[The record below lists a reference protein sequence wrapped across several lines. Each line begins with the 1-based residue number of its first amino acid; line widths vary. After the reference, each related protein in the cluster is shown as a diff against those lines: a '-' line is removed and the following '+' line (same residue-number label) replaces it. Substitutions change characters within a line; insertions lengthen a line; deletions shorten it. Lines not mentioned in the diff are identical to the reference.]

1 MIPIT
6 TINNLTKEFFDVTP
20 KDLSA
25 EVKPIIEAVRDTGD
39 DAIKRFT
46 KTFDDVDLAEFSIGT
61 EEIKNSYKKVPA
73 TLPDELQHAAKNI
86 RLFARQQLQQFNNF
100 QYEVEPGVILG
111 QRVIPLER
119 VGVYVPGGRFPLVSS
134 VLMAVI
140 PAQVA
145 GVTDLTICSPP
156 TYQNSI
162 HPSILM
168 AADLMGVGTIYR
180 IGGIQ
185 AIAALAYGTQTIKAV
200 DKIVGP
206 GNRYVTAAKK
216 EVYGQVGIDFLA
228 GPSEILIIADDT
240 ANPSIIASDLLAQAE
255 HDPEAEAILV
265 TNSPQLATQVQLE
278 LATQI
283 QQLSTAPI
291 ARQSLKAKGRIILTN
306 TITQAI
312 QLANRKAPEHLELQ
326 TRQNNSLIPQ
336 LRNYGSLFIGQ
347 YAAEV
352 LGDYTSGLNHTLP
365 TQSASRYTSGLS
377 VKNFLKLQTTLE
389 VKSQGLQSIGP
400 PAEGIAKIEGL
411 MGHAQSIGTRLEQI

>member
-1 MIPIT
+1 
-6 TINNLTKEFFDVTP
+6 
-20 KDLSA
+20 
-25 EVKPIIEAVRDTGD
+25 
-39 DAIKRFT
+39 
-46 KTFDDVDLAEFSIGT
+46 
-61 EEIKNSYKKVPA
+61 
-73 TLPDELQHAAKNI
+73 
-86 RLFARQQLQQFNNF
+86 
-100 QYEVEPGVILG
+100 
-111 QRVIPLER
+111 
-119 VGVYVPGGRFPLVSS
+119 
-134 VLMAVI
+134 
-140 PAQVA
+140 
-145 GVTDLTICSPP
+145 
-156 TYQNSI
+156 
-162 HPSILM
+162 M

-185 AIAALAYGTQTIKAV
+185 AIAALAYGTKTIKRV

-312 QLANRKAPEHLELQ
+312 QLANQKAPEHLELQ